1 VACGRRCKTSAPGLS
16 CGRRGFALSSAVF
29 PWAPSGKA
37 TLAAGATELDRGGAA
52 ERDLAGDRLRM
63 TITSRTRCGFIAA
76 ALALA
81 LAAAPNAQSALA
93 SGAPA
98 GQALRIGAMTLHQCR
113 SGFPEHPAW
122 CGSLPVPLDYS
133 DPSAPMIDI
142 GFMWFPA
149 SEPAP
154 LPTIVAEEGG
164 PGFPSTGSRSLYVP
178 LFSPLLVHRSL
189 LLVDNRGTGRST
201 LIRCPSLEHFA
212 GIEPTPAFPVAVQQC
227 GDALDHHWRR
237 TDGSWVHASDL
248 FNTANSARDL
258 ARVLRA
264 LETGPVD
271 LYGDSYGTWFSQTF
285 ASRYPS
291 LLHSVTLDAS
301 FQVLGLSP
309 WYATSATVAHTAFNT
324 VCALSVACSTAA
336 PGPAWARIG
345 ALARDLRVAPIV
357 GQTVDSGGN
366 RVTIRVDIRALVD
379 LVNDAGFDASPTGLD
394 AGVYREL
401 DAGARA
407 WLEHRDGAP
416 LLRLTAQSYGFDNF
430 SFGTAAQYSDGLYF
444 AVACTDYPQLFQMRA
459 LPAERKEQLAA
470 AIATLPAN
478 TFAPFTTSEWLS
490 VDAYTEAFTA
500 CVDWPA
506 PVRDDPPIVIRPP
519 LIPARVPV
527 LVLGGTLDSLTPLL
541 DGGTVVTRQMGAS
554 ARLIRVVNTT
564 HVTAEVDPYNCAS
577 RLVREFVANPRLLFG
592 LDASCAQHIPVVRSV
607 GLFVRH
613 VSGEPAAQ
621 PLPGNRADMA
631 GLQAATAA
639 VESAGDAI
647 YRSDYLGVPHGTGL
661 RGGTFIIAVARGSEV
676 LTLTGVRWVGD
687 LAIDGVVH
695 WAPQSGAVT
704 AALTMVGP
712 GGDTGRMSMT
722 WNARVTGALATVSG
736 IYDRHAIAAV
746 LPAP

>member
-1 VACGRRCKTSAPGLS
+1 MRLLVAPIDR
-16 CGRRGFALSSAVF
+16 
-29 PWAPSGKA
+29 PSGP
-37 TLAAGATELDRGGAA
+37 DP
-52 ERDLAGDRLRM
+52 DRLRM
-63 TITSRTRCGFIAA
+63 TITSRARCGVIAA
-76 ALALA
+76 VLALS
-81 LAAAPNAQSALA
+81 AAMSNAPSVLA
-93 SGAPA
+93 SGAPL
-98 GQALRIGAMTLHQCR
+98 GQALRIGAMTLHPCP
-113 SGFPEHPAW
+113 SGFRDHPAW

-133 DPSAPMIDI
+133 DPLAPMIDI

-164 PGFPSTGSRSLYVP
+164 PGFPSTGSRGLYVP
-178 LFSPLLVHRSL
+178 LFAPLLVHRNL
-189 LLVDNRGTGRST
+189 LLADDRGTGRST
-201 LIRCPSLEHFA
+201 LIHCPSLEHFP
-212 GIEPTPAFPVAVQQC
+212 GIEPNPAFLLAVQQC

-237 TDGSWVHASDL
+237 TNGTWVHASDL

-258 ARVLRA
+258 AGVLRA
-264 LETGPVD
+264 LQIGPVD

-301 FQVLGLSP
+301 YQVIGLSP
-309 WYATSATVAHTAFNT
+309 WYATTATVAQTAFDA

-336 PGPAWARIG
+336 SGPSWARIG

-357 GQTVDSGGN
+357 GQTVDTGGN

-379 LVNDAGFDASPTGLD
+379 LVNDAGFDASPTGMD

-401 DAGARA
+401 DAAARA

-430 SFGTAAQYSDGLYF
+430 SFGTALQYSDGLYF
-444 AVACTDYPQLFQMRA
+444 AVACTDYPQLFRMSA
-459 LPAERKEQLAA
+459 PPAQRKRQLAA
-470 AIATLPAN
+470 AIAELPAD
-478 TFAPFTTSEWLS
+478 TFSPFTTKEWLR

-500 CVDWPA
+500 CLDWPA
-506 PVRDDPPIVIRPP
+506 PVHYDPPIVIRPP
-519 LIPARVPV
+519 LTPASVPV

-564 HVTAEVDPYNCAS
+564 HVTAEVDPFNCAS
-577 RLVREFVANPRLLFG
+577 KLVRTFVANPGLLFS
-592 LDASCAQHIPVVRSV
+592 LDASCASQIPVVRSV
-607 GLFVRH
+607 GVFPEH

-631 GLQAATAA
+631 GLQAATAT

-647 YRSDYLGVPHGTGL
+647 YRSNYLGGPNGTGL
-661 RGGTFIIAVARGSEV
+661 RGGTFTIAASAGGSAL
-676 LTLTGVRWVGD
+676 LTLAGVKWVDD
-687 LAIDGVVH
+687 LAVDGVVR
-695 WAPQSGAVT
+695 WAPQSGAV
-704 AALTMVGP
+704 AATLTMVGP
-712 GGDTGRMSMT
+712 GGDIGQMSIT
-722 WNARVTGALATVSG
+722 WNARVIGALAEVRG
-736 IYDRHAIAAV
+736 IFDGKPIVAA

>member
-1 VACGRRCKTSAPGLS
+1 MTMTSRVRCGFVAALLVLSAAMS
-16 CGRRGFALSSAVF
+16 N
-29 PWAPSGKA
+29 APSA
-37 TLAAGATELDRGGAA
+37 LAAGP
-52 ERDLAGDRLRM
+52 LAG
-63 TITSRTRCGFIAA
+63 
-76 ALALA
+76 
-81 LAAAPNAQSALA
+81 QV
-93 SGAPA
+93 
-98 GQALRIGAMTLHQCR
+98 LRIGATSLQECR
-113 SGFPEHPAW
+113 SGFPEHPVW

-149 SEPAP
+149 SKPAP

-178 LFSPLLVHRSL
+178 LFAPLLVHRNL

-201 LIRCPSLEHFA
+201 LIHCPSLEHFP
-212 GIEPTPAFPVAVQQC
+212 GIEPTTAFLVAVQQC

-237 TDGSWVHASDL
+237 TNGSWVHASDL

-258 ARVLRA
+258 AVVLRT

-301 FQVLGLSP
+301 YQVRGLSP
-309 WYATSATVAHTAFNT
+309 WYATSATVAHSAFDT

-357 GQTVDSGGN
+357 GQTVDSDGN
-366 RVTIRVDIRALVD
+366 LVTIRVDIRALVD
-379 LVNDAGFDASPTGLD
+379 LVNDAGFDASPTGMN
-394 AGVYREL
+394 AGIYREL
-401 DAGARA
+401 DAAARA

-430 SFGTAAQYSDGLYF
+430 SFGTTGQYSDGLYF
-444 AVACTDYPQLFQMRA
+444 AVACTDYPQLFHMSA
-459 LPAERKEQLAA
+459 LPAERKRQLAA
-470 AIATLPAN
+470 AIAELPAD

-500 CVDWPA
+500 CLDWPA
-506 PVRDDPPIVIRPP
+506 PVHHDPPIVIRPP
-519 LIPARVPV
+519 LVPASVPV

-541 DGGTVVTRQMGAS
+541 DGGTVVRRQMGAS

-564 HVTAEVDPYNCAS
+564 HVTAEVDPFNCAS
-577 RLVREFVANPRLLFG
+577 MLVRAFVANPRRLFS
-592 LDASCAQHIPVVRSV
+592 LDASCANQIPVVRSV
-607 GLFVRH
+607 GLFPRH

-621 PLPGNRADMA
+621 PLPGNQAEMA
-631 GLQAATAA
+631 GLRAATAA

-647 YRSDYLGVPHGTGL
+647 YRSDYLGVPTGTGL
-661 RGGTFIIAVARGSEV
+661 RGGNFTIAVAGGSEV
-676 LTLTGVRWVGD
+676 LTLTGVQWVDD
-687 LAIDGVVH
+687 LAVDGVVR
-695 WAPQSGAVT
+695 WDPRSGAV
-704 AALTMVGP
+704 AARLTMVGP
-712 GGDTGRMSMT
+712 RRERGQMSIT

-736 IYDRHAIAAV
+736 MYDGQTIAAA